1 MPPRTAKKLPP
12 GPGAKR
18 GGRGG
23 RGAARAQAQAQAQA
37 QPEVEEPVKAE
48 ETRALEVV
56 KADINVEEEV
66 TEYKTLP
73 PAQIVAEPIKQA
85 GVVQSVENTMVSVR
99 SECLFS

>member
-23 RGAARAQAQAQAQA
+23 RGAARALAQAQAQA
-37 QPEVEEPVKAE
+37 QPEVEERVKAE

-56 KADINVEEEV
+56 KADINFEEEFA
-66 TEYKTLP
+66 EDKTLP
-73 PAQIVAEPIKQA
+73 PAQIVAEPMRQA
-85 GVVQSVENTMVSVR
+85 RVVQSVDNTMVSVK
-99 SECLFS
+99 SE